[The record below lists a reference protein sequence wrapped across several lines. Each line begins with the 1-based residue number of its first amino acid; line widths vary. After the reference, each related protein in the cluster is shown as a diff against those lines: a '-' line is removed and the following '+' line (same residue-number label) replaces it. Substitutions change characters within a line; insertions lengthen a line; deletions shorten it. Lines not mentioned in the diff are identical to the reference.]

1 MTYTVV
7 VSQDAKIKKL
17 DNGEVSARDVS
28 QLMR

>member
-17 DNGEVSARDVS
+17 DNDEVSARDVS
-28 QLMR
+28 QLTR